1 MIDSLRG
8 NFMEKMKDIIGEPV
22 DLVII
27 SLNDD
32 EDYGISV
39 IKVRDSDPI
48 YQIKLYQNP
57 LDLEAKSLV
66 KALEE
71 LDDFSKV
78 FSEESNDIY
87 EILNVHRD
95 FWLHPELTS
104 DECDKLP
111 VTIVSSWTE
120 LEDVLRKGKGIK
132 GLFNFFALDD

>member
-1 MIDSLRG
+1 
-8 NFMEKMKDIIGEPV
+8 MEKIKDIVGELM
-22 DLVII
+22 DWVII

-32 EDYGISV
+32 EDYSISV

-57 LDLEAKSLV
+57 LDLEGKSLV

-71 LDDFSKV
+71 LDDYSKA

-95 FWLHPELTS
+95 FWLHQEITS
-104 DECDKLP
+104 DECEKLP
-111 VTIVSSWTE
+111 ITIVSSWSE
-120 LEDVLRKGKGIK
+120 LEDILRKGKGIK
-132 GLFNFFALDD
+132 GLFNFFALDN

>member
-1 MIDSLRG
+1 
-8 NFMEKMKDIIGEPV
+8 MEKMKDIIGEPV
-22 DLVII
+22 DLVIV

-32 EDYGISV
+32 EEYGICV
-39 IKVRDSDPI
+39 IHVRDDDPI

-57 LDLEAKSLV
+57 LELDGKSLV

-71 LDDFSKV
+71 LADYSKV

-95 FWLHPELTS
+95 FWLQPEITS

-111 VTIVSSWTE
+111 VTVVSGWSE
-120 LEDVLRKGKGIK
+120 LEELIKKGKDIK
-132 GLFNFFALDD
+132 GLFNYFALDQ

>member
-1 MIDSLRG
+1 
-8 NFMEKMKDIIGEPV
+8 MKDIIGEPV
-22 DLVII
+22 DLVIV

-32 EDYGISV
+32 EEYGICV
-39 IKVRDSDPI
+39 IHVRDDDPI

-57 LDLEAKSLV
+57 LELDGKSLV

-71 LDDFSKV
+71 LADYSKV

-95 FWLHPELTS
+95 FWLQPEITS

-111 VTIVSSWTE
+111 VTVVSGWSE
-120 LEDVLRKGKGIK
+120 LEELIKKGKDIK
-132 GLFNFFALDD
+132 GLFNYFALDQ

>member
-1 MIDSLRG
+1 
-8 NFMEKMKDIIGEPV
+8 MEKMKDILGEPM

-32 EDYGISV
+32 EDYGICV
-39 IKVRDSDPI
+39 ISVRDDDPI

-57 LDLEAKSLV
+57 LDMEDKSLT

-71 LDDFSKV
+71 LEDYSKV
-78 FSEESNDIY
+78 FTEDSNDIY

-95 FWLHPELTS
+95 FWLQPEISS

-111 VTIVSSWTE
+111 VTIVSSWSE
-120 LEDVLRKGKGIK
+120 LEEILKKGKDVK
-132 GLFNFFALDD
+132 GLFNYFALDDK